1 MEDKKNIATLTIMAH
16 SDSYDRL
23 YQVASMAL
31 TAAHTGRKVNL
42 VFFFWAL
49 RALVNSTMDEMRFS
63 SVDPQATSEAE
74 ENILST
80 NNPPPSE
87 MLAMACE
94 TGLVTTFACSA
105 SLRFMGLDLAAT
117 SAKVDQVV
125 GLATIQRLTL
135 DTGNIIYI

>member
-1 MEDKKNIATLTIMAH
+1 MEDNKKIFALTIMAH

-49 RALVNSTMDEMRFS
+49 RALVTDTMDEMRFS
-63 SVDPQATSEAE
+63 TVDPQAGIIAE
-74 ENILST
+74 GNILST

-87 MLAMACE
+87 MLAMARE

-105 SLRFMGLDLAAT
+105 SMRFMGLELVAT
-117 SAKVDQVV
+117 SSRVDQVV

-135 DTGNIIYI
+135 DTGNVIYI

>member
-1 MEDKKNIATLTIMAH
+1 MAH
-16 SDSYDRL
+16 SDSYDHL

-31 TAAHTGRKVNL
+31 TAAHTGRKVNI

-49 RALVNSTMDEMRFS
+49 RALVKEIMDEMRFS
-63 SVDPQATSEAE
+63 STDPEAAESAE

-87 MLAMACE
+87 MLAMARE

-105 SLRFMGLDLAAT
+105 SMRFMNLDLAAT